1 MLIKPFVFVVGKKK
15 LKRFAEIE
23 TFANVIQPND
33 RYPVEDHSFKGNWN
47 LLYFKNQHP
56 IVLEIGCGKG
66 EYTVALARKFPNV
79 NFIGV
84 DIKGERLW
92 KGARQ
97 SLVEGISNATFLRI
111 QAERLNYFFDHNEIS
126 GIWITFPDPQP
137 RQSREKK
144 RLTSPKFL
152 ERYRRILASGSP
164 IHLKTDNTELF
175 EYTLE
180 VISELD
186 LQLIYHTRDL
196 YEKGNVDEPLIK
208 ETQTHYE
215 SIYRAEGI
223 PIKYLRFSLN
233 SRKNG

>member
-1 MLIKPFVFVVGKKK
+1 MGKKK

-23 TFANVIQPND
+23 SFANVIQPND
-33 RYPVEDHSFKGNWN
+33 RYPVEDHPFKGLWN
-47 LLYFKNQHP
+47 HSYFKNNNP

-66 EYTVALARKFPNV
+66 EYTVALARKFPDV

-84 DIKGERLW
+84 DIKGERIW

-97 SLVEGISNATFLRI
+97 ALEEEITNAAFLRI
-111 QAERLNYFFDHNEIS
+111 QAERVNYFFGKDEIS

-152 ERYRRILASGSP
+152 ERYSKLLIPGSP
-164 IHLKTDNTELF
+164 IHLKTDSTALF

-180 VISELD
+180 VIE
-186 LQLIYHTRDL
+186 QFGHKLIYHTSNL

-215 SIYRAEGI
+215 SIYRQKGI
-223 PIKYLRFSLN
+223 PIKYLRFSLI
-233 SRKNG
+233 SKHHD

>member
-1 MLIKPFVFVVGKKK
+1 VGKKK

-33 RYPVEDHSFKGNWN
+33 RYPVEDHSFKGKWN
-47 LLYFKNQHP
+47 LSYFKNQHP
-56 IVLEIGCGKG
+56 IILEIGCGKG
-66 EYTVALARKFPNV
+66 EYTVALARKFPNI

-92 KGARQ
+92 KGARRA
-97 SLVEGISNATFLRI
+97 LEEGISNATFLRI
-111 QAERLNYFFDHNEIS
+111 QAERLNYFFDQNEIS

-152 ERYRRILASGSP
+152 ERYEGIMAPGSP
-164 IHLKTDNTELF
+164 IHLKTDSTELF

-180 VISELD
+180 IIDQLGH
-186 LQLIYHTRDL
+186 QLIYHTSDL
-196 YEKGNVDEPLIK
+196 YEKGNIDEPLIK

-215 SIYRAEGI
+215 SIYRAKDI

-233 SRKNG
+233 YRQNG